1 MQYNMSHWYTIKNI
15 EKLDTP
21 ALVVYPER
29 VKVNIE
35 KAIAMIGDVKRLRP
49 HVKTHKS
56 KQVAQMMRNAG
67 IEKFKCATIAEA
79 EMLGRAGAK
88 DVVLAYQVIGPKL
101 ERFVAV
107 IKAFPNTEYACLVDN
122 MDTAQAQSD
131 YFDSQ
136 NLRVPVYID
145 LNMGFNR
152 TGIIPEKAF
161 DLYVFC
167 SNLKG
172 IDLKGLHAYDGHIR
186 NPSIDERTAI
196 CDAAYLKVDD
206 LKQKILRGGLSS
218 PHIIA
223 GGSPTFPIHLQRPV
237 IDCSP
242 GTFIYWDK
250 GYGDLCKEQDFLHAA
265 LLITRVISLPDA
277 TKLCLDLG
285 HKSVAAENE
294 LAKRVFFLNAPELK
308 PVGQSEEHLI
318 MEAGAGHGYKI
329 GDILYGLPY
338 HICPTVALHERVFA
352 VKEGVLKSGWRNIA
366 RDRRLKY

>member
-1 MQYNMSHWYTIKNI
+1 MSHWYTIKNI
-15 EKLDTP
+15 DTLDTP

-29 VKVNIE
+29 VQANIG

-49 HVKTHKS
+49 HIKTHKS
-56 KQVAQMMRNAG
+56 KHVAEMMRKAG

-88 DVVLAYQVIGPKL
+88 DVVLAYQAIGPKL
-101 ERFVAV
+101 MRFVAV
-107 IKAFPNTEYACLVDN
+107 IKAFPNTQYACLLDN

-131 YFDSQ
+131 YFLSQ
-136 NLRVPVYID
+136 NLRVSVYID
-145 LNMGFNR
+145 INLGFNR
-152 TGIIPEKAF
+152 TGIMPEKAY

-167 SNLKG
+167 SKLKG

-186 NPSIDERTAI
+186 NQNINERTAI
-196 CDAAYLKVDD
+196 CDAAYLKVED
-206 LKQKILRGGLSS
+206 LKQKIGRGDM
-218 PHIIA
+218 PTPIVIA

-237 IDCSP
+237 VDCSP

-250 GYGDLCKEQDFLHAA
+250 GYGDLCAEQDFLHAA
-265 LLITRVISLPDA
+265 LLITRVISLPDD

-294 LAKRVFFLNAPELK
+294 LSKRVFFLNAPELI
-308 PVGQSEEHLI
+308 PIGQSEEHLI
-318 MEAGAGHGYKI
+318 MEAGAGHSYKV

-338 HICPTVALHERVFA
+338 HICPTVALHERVFT
-352 VKEGVLKSGWRNIA
+352 VKKGILKGEWRTIA